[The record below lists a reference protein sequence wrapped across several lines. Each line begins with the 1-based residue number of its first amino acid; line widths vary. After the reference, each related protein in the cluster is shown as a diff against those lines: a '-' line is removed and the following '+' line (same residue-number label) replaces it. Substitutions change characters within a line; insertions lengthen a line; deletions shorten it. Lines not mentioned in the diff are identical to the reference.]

1 MTRTTFLYLLFGI
14 SLISLVLSCTG
25 PQEPIFTG
33 MENLKVDMISTGRIT
48 ITGDAV
54 YHNPNAIG
62 GTLTAT
68 SINVTVNEV
77 EAATIDQ
84 NVEIPV
90 PAQSEFR
97 VPLTFNTTPREIF
110 KRDAGGLLGG
120 VVNALVDKKVKVHY
134 DGQVTVKLA
143 GIAYTAPIEYEE
155 EVEIK

>member
-1 MTRTTFLYLLFGI
+1 MARTIILSLFVSI
-14 SLISLVLSCTG
+14 SLLGLVFSCTG

-68 SINVTVNEV
+68 AINVTVNEV
-77 EAATIDQ
+77 EAATIEQ

-110 KRDAGGLLGG
+110 NRDAGGLLGG
-120 VVNALVDKKVKVHY
+120 VVNALVDKKVNVHY
-134 DGQVTVKLA
+134 EGQITVKLA
-143 GIAYTAPIEYEE
+143 GISYTAPIEYEE
-155 EVEIK
+155 EVKIK